1 MKNEVATQPSPEFH
15 RRRSEIEM
23 GMALAAQQPSV
34 AMIHLELAR
43 MHREKRDA
51 LTAEVRERLQ
61 SQPPRI
67 FNGTDKEG

>member
-1 MKNEVATQPSPEFH
+1 
-15 RRRSEIEM
+15 M
-23 GMALAAQQPSV
+23 GLALAAQKPSV

-61 SQPPRI
+61 YQPSRI